1 MRISPF
7 NLAAI
12 KPRMKTKTDTEVKF
26 SKARES
32 EFSISAVYLNQ
43 LPIGVIENENYLL
56 IPNYP

>member
-1 MRISPF
+1 
-7 NLAAI
+7 
-12 KPRMKTKTDTEVKF
+12 MKTKTDTEVKF

-43 LPIGVIENENYLL
+43 LPIGVIKNENYLL